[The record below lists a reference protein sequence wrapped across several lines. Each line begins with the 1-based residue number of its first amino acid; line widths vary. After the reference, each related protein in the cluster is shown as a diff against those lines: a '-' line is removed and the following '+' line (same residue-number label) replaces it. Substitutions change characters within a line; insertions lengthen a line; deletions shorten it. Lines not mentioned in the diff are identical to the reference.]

1 MQTPRRAPILGISR
15 AAAGSALRLTFLT
28 AAVTVWA
35 LACAPLAR
43 AAECPDVLS
52 RALRLALVTT
62 KGMETAKALLTRFT
76 RTSTDTPWTQEGEV
90 EPAVVGTAGLG
101 WGAGFESYGGAGEP
115 IKVEGDRRTPAGVF
129 GLGASFGFAASLLPG
144 HIVLRPNKAVCID
157 DVRSPHYNSI
167 RTRADA
173 GSVSGEEM
181 WRIPLYR
188 SGIIV
193 DYPTDREKR
202 RGSCIFVHIWR
213 SPNSGTAG
221 CIAMPRTR
229 VKALQSFASPG
240 AVIAI
245 LPASTLS
252 QFNGCLP
259 APREASGTEHS
270 PR

>member
-1 MQTPRRAPILGISR
+1 MTNGME
-15 AAAGSALRLTFLT
+15 AAA
-28 AAVTVWA
+28 
-35 LACAPLAR
+35 AR
-43 AAECPDVLS
+43 
-52 RALRLALVTT
+52 
-62 KGMETAKALLTRFT
+62 LTRFT
-76 RTSTDTPWTQEGEV
+76 RTSTDTPWTLDGEV

-101 WGAGFESYGGAGEP
+101 WGAGFENYGAAGEP

-129 GLGASFGFAASLLPG
+129 ALGASFGFAASPLPG
-144 HIVLRPNKAVCID
+144 HIVLRADKAVCID

-181 WRIPLYR
+181 WRISLYR

-213 SPNSGTAG
+213 SPTSGTAG
-221 CIAMPRTR
+221 CIAMPRPR
-229 VKALQSFASPG
+229 VEALQSFASPG

-245 LPASTLS
+245 LPANTLS
-252 QFNGCLP
+252 RFKGCLP
-259 APREASGTEHS
+259 PPREASGMEHN